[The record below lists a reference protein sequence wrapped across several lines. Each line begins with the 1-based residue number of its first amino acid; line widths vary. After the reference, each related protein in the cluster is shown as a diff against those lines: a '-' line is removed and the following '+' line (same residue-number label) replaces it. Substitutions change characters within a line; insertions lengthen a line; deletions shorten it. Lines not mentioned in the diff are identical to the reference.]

1 VPATPIHLSKLRKAS
16 LDEMK
21 TAMSEIFARENLR
34 HALGEI
40 GMSGFAPMQ
49 NEDYA
54 MIGALVQRA
63 ESVLP
68 RR

>member
-1 VPATPIHLSKLRKAS
+1 
-16 LDEMK
+16 MK
-21 TAMSEIFARENLR
+21 TVMSEIFARENLR
-34 HALGEI
+34 QALAEI